1 MFGGLL
7 SAINVAG
14 GGIPL
19 AARGAIVGGVSS
31 GNAKVQNTMMQ
42 EALGVNMTEM
52 ISEAVRTGKYGR
64 QRNRK

>member
-31 GNAKVQNTMMQ
+31 GNARSSKHFI
-42 EALGVNMTEM
+42 L
-52 ISEAVRTGKYGR
+52 SYGCPWFFSKSR
-64 QRNRK
+64 YVTSG